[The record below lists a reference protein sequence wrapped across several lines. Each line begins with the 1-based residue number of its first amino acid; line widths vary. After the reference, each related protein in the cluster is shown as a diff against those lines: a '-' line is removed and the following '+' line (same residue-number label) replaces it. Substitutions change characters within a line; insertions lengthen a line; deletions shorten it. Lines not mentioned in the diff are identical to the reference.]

1 MLLGALFTE
10 YIKEEYLGLIEVT
23 GISADSRQVLPG
35 YVFVAVQGHQG
46 DGRQYINDA
55 VKRGARAIVT
65 DDSFVFDNLSIS
77 VPVLRVSDV
86 RHSLAI
92 AAARFY
98 GAQPETVVAVTG
110 TSGKTSVVSFLQ
122 QIWKYAGFCAASI
135 GTVGVISP
143 KRIDYGYLTTPD
155 TIILQRL
162 LCEITK
168 DGVTHAALEASS
180 HGLDQSRLDGVH
192 LAAAAFTNLGRDH
205 MDYHTDV
212 EDYLRAKMRLF
223 DTLLPEDSPALI
235 FADDVYSQRVIDY
248 VQQTCRRILT
258 VGRKGKFITINRVE
272 HQRSKQCVEC
282 RIGNDIYIF
291 NLPLVGD
298 FQVAN
303 ALVAAG
309 LAIATGVPTDKVV
322 CSLEALKGAPGRLEL
337 VGKTQDN
344 ASIYIDYAHK
354 PEALEQ
360 VLLSVRP
367 FTQGRLALVFG
378 CGGDRDKG
386 KRPLMG
392 KIAAKRA
399 DIVIVTDDN
408 PRTEMPQKIRK
419 DILQAVP
426 EAIEIADRGEA
437 ISYAVGLLKAGD
449 TLIIAGKGHEDGQ
462 IIGQKT
468 YPFSDRLHVLSALKE
483 RHR

>member
-1 MLLGALFTE
+1 MLLGALFSE
-10 YIKEEYLGLIEVT
+10 DIKEDYLGLIEVT
-23 GISADSRQVLPG
+23 GISADSRQILPG
-35 YVFVAVQGHQG
+35 YVFVAVQGNKS
-46 DGRQYINDA
+46 DGRQYISDA
-55 VKRGARAIVT
+55 IKRGARAIVT
-65 DDSFVFDNLSIS
+65 DCDFASENLS
-77 VPVLRVSDV
+77 VPVLRVLDV

-98 GAQPETVVAVTG
+98 GSQPETIVAVTG
-110 TSGKTSVVSFLQ
+110 TSGKTSVVSFVQ
-122 QIWKYAGFCAASI
+122 QIWKFAGFCAASI

-143 KRIDYGYLTTPD
+143 KRNDYGSLTTPD
-155 TIILQRL
+155 PVVLQRL
-162 LCEITK
+162 LYEITK
-168 DGVTHAALEASS
+168 EDVTHAALEASS

-205 MDYHTDV
+205 MDYHTSL
-212 EDYLRAKMRLF
+212 EDYLCAKMKLF
-223 DTLLPEDSPALI
+223 DTILPQNFPAVI
-235 FADDVYSQRVIDY
+235 FADDIYSQKVIDY
-248 VQQTCRRILT
+248 VKQAHRRVLT
-258 VGRKGKFITINRVE
+258 VGRKGQFITINRVE

-282 RIGNDIYIF
+282 RMDNDIYTF
-291 NLPLVGD
+291 DLPLAGD

-309 LAIATGVPTDKVV
+309 LAIATGVSSDKVFR
-322 CSLEALKGAPGRLEL
+322 SLENLQGAPGRLEL
-337 VGKTQDN
+337 VGKTENN
-344 ASIYIDYAHK
+344 APVYVDYAHK

-367 FTQGRLALVFG
+367 FTQGRLILIFG
-378 CGGDRDKG
+378 CGGDRDQG

-392 KIAAKRA
+392 KIAANRA

-408 PRTEMPQKIRK
+408 PRTEAPEKIRK
-419 DILQAVP
+419 DILQAAP

-437 ISYAVGLLKAGD
+437 ISYAVGILEAGD

-468 YPFSDRLHVLSALKE
+468 YPFSDRLHALSALKE
-483 RHR
+483 RHK